1 MDSDVG
7 EHNDNELRDLEL
19 KTFQDAVG
27 AESDP
32 TMLILRSHL
41 FTENLLERL
50 IRLSLP
56 RGDKVIE
63 AASLSYAQKLVLV
76 EALEELPDAVA
87 SSLRGLNKLRNQCAH
102 QLGRTVS
109 DADVVRIGSPLGAS
123 FTQFHREAKYDPI
136 VTLRKVAS
144 YVAGYITGVCHVS
157 EEKNVAKETLRSL
170 NAKPAETSATSHPMS
185 SPSIEGTR
193 SDRPGQASHVK
204 R

>member
-1 MDSDVG
+1 MDPQET
-7 EHNDNELRDLEL
+7 EHSTNELRDLEL
-19 KTFQDAVG
+19 RTFHDAVG

-32 TMLILRSHL
+32 TMLILRAHL

-109 DADVVRIGSPLGAS
+109 DADVVRIGSPLGTS

-136 VTLRKVAS
+136 ETLRKVAS
-144 YVAGYITGVCHVS
+144 YVAGYMTGVCHAS
-157 EEKNVAKETLRSL
+157 EEEKVAKEKLDDIK
-170 NAKPAETSATSHPMS
+170 AKPAKKSVP
-185 SPSIEGTR
+185 R
-193 SDRPGQASHVK
+193 QADV
-204 R
+204 

>member
-1 MDSDVG
+1 MDPQIDKHG
-7 EHNDNELRDLEL
+7 DTELRDFEL
-19 KTFQDAVG
+19 KAFHDAVG

-32 TMLILRSHL
+32 TMLILRAHL

-109 DADVVRIGSPLGAS
+109 DADVVRIGSPLGVS
-123 FTQFHREAKYDPI
+123 FTQFHREAKYDPTE
-136 VTLRKVAS
+136 TLRKVAS
-144 YVAGYITGVCHVS
+144 YVAGYMTGVCHVS
-157 EEKNVAKETLRSL
+157 EEEKVAKEKLHDIK
-170 NAKPAETSATSHPMS
+170 AKPAEK
-185 SPSIEGTR
+185 SPPKQP
-193 SDRPGQASHVK
+193 DV
-204 R
+204 